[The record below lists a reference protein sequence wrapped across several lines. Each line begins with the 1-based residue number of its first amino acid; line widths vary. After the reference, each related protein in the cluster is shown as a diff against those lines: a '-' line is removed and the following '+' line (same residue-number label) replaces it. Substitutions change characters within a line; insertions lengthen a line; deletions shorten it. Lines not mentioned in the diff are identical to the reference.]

1 MDFEENLF
9 VTIVL
14 VVLFLAGVGIC
25 NLVGLGIMWMRDRTV
40 RQKRLYGIGRVLSS
54 GRQRNECKGTR
65 GRGF

>member
-25 NLVGLGIMWMRDRTV
+25 NLVGLGIMWMRNRIV
-40 RQKRLYGIGRVLSS
+40 RRKRLYGIGRVL
-54 GRQRNECKGTR
+54 
-65 GRGF
+65 

>member
-40 RQKRLYGIGRVLSS
+40 RRKRLYGIGRVLSS
-54 GRQRNECKGTR
+54 GGQENECKGTR

>member
-40 RQKRLYGIGRVLSS
+40 RRNRLYGIGRVLSS
-54 GRQRNECKGTR
+54 GGQGNECKGTR
-65 GRGF
+65 GRSF

>member
-14 VVLFLAGVGIC
+14 VVLFLVGVGIC
-25 NLVGLGIMWMRDRTV
+25 NLVGLGIMWIRNRMVKR
-40 RQKRLYGIGRVLSS
+40 KRLYGIGRVLSS
-54 GRQRNECKGTR
+54 GGQGNECKGTR